1 MTFALVCGII
11 QKTTYNGTKYRKGVI
26 MKNFKRFFTLVIA
39 AILIV
44 SAIPIINS
52 DAKTD
57 YLSSFKVSKKTIY
70 KGNGVVISVDK
81 ATKGS
86 RYVDITFVVKNNS
99 DKDYDIAAHEYAINN
114 LMAGGSTYMS
124 DVNVPSGK
132 KARFTVSINK
142 EWFKNNGIK
151 TFKKFDVLFWGY
163 GESMKEW
170 ESPKVSFSTNK
181 DNGKGY
187 FKPKKAAKVSDENI
201 DIGYISK
208 KSDKYKFYV
217 KNKTERERRW
227 TVENCSV
234 NGWSFDLGSA
244 KYDLYSEPILNG
256 CYAVFEIP
264 VDKDFK
270 SENSIKKIKEIEFD
284 IEFEGGFDDDY
295 NNIEEIKSDK
305 IKIKL

>member
-208 KSDKYKFYV
+208 NQISISFML
-217 KNKTERERRW
+217 KTRLKEREDGLLRI
-227 TVENCSV
+227 VQ
-234 NGWSFDLGSA
+234 
-244 KYDLYSEPILNG
+244 
-256 CYAVFEIP
+256 
-264 VDKDFK
+264 
-270 SENSIKKIKEIEFD
+270 
-284 IEFEGGFDDDY
+284 
-295 NNIEEIKSDK
+295 
-305 IKIKL
+305 